1 MSHGSASTGSK
12 PSKASLRKSPSSISS
27 MSEFES
33 SSAPDDADSKQS
45 ESCDGVDEQTESS
58 GGVHC
63 TEEVVEVEASVI
75 FTAGRKLTWFHKG
88 THLLRDHDAGADT
101 CDKIRG
107 VNTQL
112 WFFEAAAS
120 SSSILFRATAYFDCH
135 TETSDS
141 SSSIRSRV
149 LLREAAAL
157 SRFRT
162 RRASFRQAVSWSLLI
177 GTPGSYLACFLKPA
191 SDGLGLEGADS
202 GR

>member
-88 THLLRDHDAGADT
+88 THLLRDH
-101 CDKIRG
+101 
-107 VNTQL
+107 
-112 WFFEAAAS
+112 
-120 SSSILFRATAYFDCH
+120 
-135 TETSDS
+135 
-141 SSSIRSRV
+141 
-149 LLREAAAL
+149 AL
-157 SRFRT
+157 SFGSRDHLNYMLIPFCNFLFVHILDAIQT
-162 RRASFRQAVSWSLLI
+162 EKLLWVHGGHVWNKLGGRRNRCTW
-177 GTPGSYLACFLKPA
+177 
-191 SDGLGLEGADS
+191 
-202 GR
+202 